1 VEKSESRRSIDLL
14 DFIACVCV
22 WLAALA
28 CSEEMA
34 PACAAPI
41 WCSSMQRT
49 FYALCVCATDDECFV
64 HDFKETSG
72 ARVPIGCRAEG
83 ADLRAAFRQASTRA
97 EFPSAAASGF
107 ARIMFPR
114 V

>member
-1 VEKSESRRSIDLL
+1 
-14 DFIACVCV
+14 
-22 WLAALA
+22 
-28 CSEEMA
+28 M
-34 PACAAPI
+34 
-41 WCSSMQRT
+41 
-49 FYALCVCATDDECFV
+49 LCTERV

-83 ADLRAAFRQASTRA
+83 ADLRAAFRPGVDARGISLA
-97 EFPSAAASGF
+97 AAASGF